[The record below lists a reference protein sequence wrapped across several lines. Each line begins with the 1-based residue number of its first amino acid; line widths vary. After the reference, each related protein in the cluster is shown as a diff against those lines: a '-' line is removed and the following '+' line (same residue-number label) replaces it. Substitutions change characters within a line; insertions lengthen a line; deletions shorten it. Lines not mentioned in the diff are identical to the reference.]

1 MSGFADL
8 PPLADDI
15 EAGLAAYMT
24 DPELSPSPAGRAA
37 AIETILRDWLVAHS
51 YMGAPPGSRPH
62 SVRFRRCESRRSP
75 VSRFYQIAP

>member
-37 AIETILRDWLVAHS
+37 AIETILRDWLVAHR
-51 YMGAPPGSRPH
+51 YMGAPDPAPLRLDSEGVNREEVQYPG
-62 SVRFRRCESRRSP
+62 F
-75 VSRFYQIAP
+75 IK